1 MTLNEFPLAFSV
13 SYTSIIHPSFHVPNC
28 NTDGYSQYF
37 CLGDKKKLVIRSI
50 IFFSKKNQEILVRLV
65 ILSMKLL
72 LKYWNVL
79 QVSDGIACIYGFNEV
94 MAGEFDK
101 I

>member
-1 MTLNEFPLAFSV
+1 
-13 SYTSIIHPSFHVPNC
+13 
-28 NTDGYSQYF
+28 
-37 CLGDKKKLVIRSI
+37 LGDKKKLVIRSI

-65 ILSMKLL
+65 ILSMNLL